1 MSKEND
7 HLTWFVLQHI
17 ADNVQCQSCDGHF
30 ELDDILIVSR
40 RGGTW
45 FAKATC
51 PHCGTE
57 SLIMVVL
64 EDALEAEDFSEE
76 ALEDLE
82 IEFLFDEEDMAETM
96 SPALRHSLRGPITVR
111 EIEELREFL
120 QSYRGNLSEYLGEPD

>member
-7 HLTWFVLQHI
+7 HFTWFVLQHI
-17 ADNVQCQSCDGHF
+17 ADNVQCQSCEGHF

-45 FAKATC
+45 FAKAIC

-64 EDALEAEDFSEE
+64 EDALEIEDFTEE
-76 ALEDLE
+76 ALNELE
-82 IEFLFDEEDMAETM
+82 IEFLFDTDELAET
-96 SPALRHSLRGPITVR
+96 SPALRHSRRGPITIR
-111 EIEELREFL
+111 EIEELRDFL